1 MDRFKNPETY
11 QKLKALGI
19 VDINPTELS
28 GDELSHHLSHRLF
41 NYEFTA
47 DELDNPL
54 EQERRLHLQD
64 AVNTAVVIAATHG
77 RYDDKTRTEMELSRI
92 RSLSSLLLSSTRLKD
107 MEASKAKA
115 YREGHGSHEKHFSD
129 TLRNVKLQ
137 SKSSSTEP
145 ISYSYEGVPVYYVC
159 SPDRPCHDYPLLDTD
174 LPQRTVDTCCNI
186 ANRWRT
192 LPGWLGVDKITEGMP
207 QAVFDAFGKV
217 TSHLESP
224 ERNGCCRANVYAGN
238 CPVQSFDRADDRR
251 HHSAGHPSR
260 DD

>member
-1 MDRFKNPETY
+1 MDGFKNPETY

-19 VDINPTELS
+19 VDINPTEFS
-28 GDELSHHLSHRLF
+28 GDELSHHLSHCLF

-47 DELDNPL
+47 DDLDNPL

-77 RYDDKTRTEMELSRI
+77 RYDDKTRTEMEFSRI

-137 SKSSSTEP
+137 SKPSSTEP
-145 ISYSYEGVPVYYVC
+145 IPYSYEGGPVYYVC
-159 SPDRPCHDYPLLDTD
+159 SPDHPCHDYPLLDTD
-174 LPQRTVDTCCNI
+174 LPSGLWTRVVILRT
-186 ANRWRT
+186 
-192 LPGWLGVDKITEGMP
+192 
-207 QAVFDAFGKV
+207 
-217 TSHLESP
+217 
-224 ERNGCCRANVYAGN
+224 AGGL
-238 CPVQSFDRADDRR
+238 CPVGWGEQNHRGNAPGRLRCLRQGNLPPWKPRAQWML
-251 HHSAGHPSR
+251 
-260 DD
+260 